1 MPNLLTHH
9 CHIRDS
15 TQLTGLGANLLSER
29 SAELWLEYMNDSLLE
44 MENEINDIISNKLM
58 DYFRF
63 TAYFLVVSVEEMKRS
78 EVRRTYDNDTKNL
91 IS

>member
-1 MPNLLTHH
+1 MLTHH

-15 TQLTGLGANLLSER
+15 TQLTGLGAKLLSER

>member
-1 MPNLLTHH
+1 
-9 CHIRDS
+9 
-15 TQLTGLGANLLSER
+15 
-29 SAELWLEYMNDSLLE
+29 MNDALLE
-44 MENEINDIISNKLM
+44 MENEINDTISTKLM

-78 EVRRTYDNDTKNL
+78 EVRRTYDNDVKNL

>member
-1 MPNLLTHH
+1 
-9 CHIRDS
+9 
-15 TQLTGLGANLLSER
+15 
-29 SAELWLEYMNDSLLE
+29 MNDSLLE